1 MIPRTSLVDV
11 RSTFSGRLGCWL
23 LFEISIRKSSPW
35 SRRLL
40 LQFTYVFP
48 GFISCCITIL
58 HIQHHPILFQLN
70 FLMWAI
76 DQTQWCL
83 PTSVTESTGSTWV
96 NHHLASIHHVCE
108 YNRNAKLWPA
118 MFAHRIIYIYIFGR
132 SMDMMAS
139 SNTVFVH
146 ITMRI
151 GVHDLFCGRPF
162 ETPGFFHDQILS
174 SMQGV
179 GEWQKIQG
187 CSGGHK
193 VHDRFLEISTETS
206 VYFLNKRPAKSRT
219 LGVNQKFLIVW
230 RPRYELF

>member
-118 MFAHRIIYIYIFGR
+118 MFAHRIIYIYINLWKKHGHDGKFEHCVCAHHHEDWGARLILWETIWNSRLFPWPNSIINAGGR
-132 SMDMMAS
+132 
-139 SNTVFVH
+139 
-146 ITMRI
+146 
-151 GVHDLFCGRPF
+151 GV
-162 ETPGFFHDQILS
+162 
-174 SMQGV
+174 
-179 GEWQKIQG
+179 
-187 CSGGHK
+187 
-193 VHDRFLEISTETS
+193 TE
-206 VYFLNKRPAKSRT
+206 NSR
-219 LGVNQKFLIVW
+219 LQW
-230 RPRYELF
+230 RA